1 MLHLIAANLMRAPAR
16 CLLAIASFAAA
27 AALFV
32 LLMGIARAFAT
43 GIPGEPY
50 LHVSTARSYNVGFL
64 PPSAVETLRQTPGV
78 EVLTPLYNLPLY
90 YQQPSNLFIAVAV
103 SPGDYLAMFDL
114 GLSAAAK
121 SCFLETRNG
130 AIATPALAARYNWQA
145 GDQVPLTSPHDLTR
159 TGDNHWPFV
168 FCGTFAPLKEVAFA
182 FHANFDYVDEY
193 HIAPVRKYSQFVVK
207 VAHPAVLRQTALAI
221 DALFENERHATESI
235 PLDAQQ
241 RGHARLL
248 ADGFGG
254 KVTLTLAAVVFAL
267 VVSTLCAASQAV
279 RQRRAE
285 FAVLRTLGF
294 GTGATL
300 VLAAG
305 EFAAL
310 AFSGAALGIA
320 PVLLFED
327 AVVEALI
334 ATVGR
339 FEVSVATAALGLSS
353 ATLLGTLAGAIP
365 VVAFLRQTP
374 ADLQRQPA

>member
-103 SPGDYLAMFDL
+103 SPEDYLAMFDL

-130 AIATPALAARYNWQA
+130 AIATPSLAARYNWQA
-145 GDQVPLTSPHDLTR
+145 GDQVPLISPHDLTR

-168 FCGTFAPLKEVAFA
+168 FCGTFEPLKEVAFA

-193 HIAPVRKYSQFVVK
+193 HIAPVRKYGQFIVE

-221 DALFENERHATESI
+221 DALFESERHATESI

-241 RGHARLL
+241 RGTPVCWPMASAAKWRSPSPPSSSPWLLPRSAPPASPCASAAPSSRSCVPLDSAR
-248 ADGFGG
+248 APRW
-254 KVTLTLAAVVFAL
+254 
-267 VVSTLCAASQAV
+267 CWQRASSPRSRSPA
-279 RQRRAE
+279 RRSG
-285 FAVLRTLGF
+285 LPRCCCSRTQW
-294 GTGATL
+294 
-300 VLAAG
+300 
-305 EFAAL
+305 
-310 AFSGAALGIA
+310 SK
-320 PVLLFED
+320 
-327 AVVEALI
+327 
-334 ATVGR
+334 R
-339 FEVSVATAALGLSS
+339 
-353 ATLLGTLAGAIP
+353 
-365 VVAFLRQTP
+365 
-374 ADLQRQPA
+374 